1 VIFTRKST
9 HALRVIAFVS
19 QKGGVDETTAGVNS
33 AVALA
38 RRRVRLIDL
47 DNHACALAWRRRLAF
62 YHLGVSRA

>member
-1 VIFTRKST
+1 VIFTRKPT
-9 HALRVIAFVS
+9 LRVIAFVS

-33 AVALA
+33 AVAPA
-38 RRRVRLIDL
+38 GRRVRLIAL